1 MVKIPDPLER
11 LASLRQ
17 QAASLPLHPGV
28 YLFKNAEGE
37 VLYVGKANAL
47 RERVRSYFA
56 KDIGT
61 TRNPGIEQMM
71 GMAVTLEHILA
82 GSEPEALLLE
92 ARLIRRHKPRYNIA
106 LRDDKSYLLI
116 KIDYNHEYPVVG
128 IAREKDLEAL
138 LEKKRRPQATSNAI
152 RQKVDKVEFY
162 GPFPS
167 AYSVRAVLKTVR
179 GIWPFRDCTTQ
190 KFNQFEALGH
200 GCIFANL
207 HVCNAPCIRKVTPEE
222 YLSNIQQLRKFLRGE
237 HATLV
242 QEVEDEMQAASEN
255 EQFELAAILRNRLFG
270 LKRFQY
276 VVDTFKTS
284 RRQVDAGGP
293 TYNPDEDIRL
303 ECYDISNNQ
312 GSHAVGSM
320 VTAIVKGGKVSPIT
334 TAEDVKKAFVWEK
347 ARYRKFK
354 IQTVVGISDTE
365 MLQEVLRRRFKRASQ
380 WSLPDMVIIDG
391 GKGQLNAVTAVQRE
405 RDLVGKLHVASVA
418 KGPTRKR
425 TDLYGEGWDTFS
437 EVSKERWHQIS
448 ELMREEAHRFAISYY
463 RNLHRKAVLGR

>member
-1 MVKIPDPLER
+1 MQESLEQ
-11 LASLRQ
+11 LAGLRA
-17 QAASLPLHPGV
+17 QAAALPLHPGV
-28 YLFKNAEGE
+28 YLFKNAEGD
-37 VLYVGKANAL
+37 VLYVGKANVL

-56 KDIGT
+56 KDVGI

-71 GMAVTLEHILA
+71 VLATTLEHQLA

-106 LRDDKSYLLI
+106 LRDDKSFLLI
-116 KIDYNHEYPVVG
+116 KIDYNFEFPVVG
-128 IAREKDLEAL
+128 MAREKDLELL
-138 LEKKRRPQATSNAI
+138 LEKKRRPVPSSNAI

-167 AYSVRAVLKTVR
+167 AYSVRSVLKTVR
-179 GIWPFRDCTTQ
+179 GIWPFRDCSTQ
-190 KFNQFEALGH
+190 KFNQFAAIGH

-207 HVCNAPCIRKVTPEE
+207 HVCNSPCVRKVTPED
-222 YLSNIQQLRKFLRGE
+222 YLENIQQLRKFLRGE

-242 QEVEDEMQAASEN
+242 QEVEDQMNIAAES
-255 EQFELAAILRNRLFG
+255 EQFELATILRNRLFG

-284 RRQVDAGGP
+284 RREVDAGGP
-293 TYNPDEDIRL
+293 TYNPEEDIRL

-312 GSHAVGSM
+312 GAHAVGSM
-320 VTAIVKGGKVSPIT
+320 VCAIVKGGKISPIT
-334 TAEDVKKAFVWEK
+334 TSEDVKKAFVWEK
-347 ARYRKFK
+347 ARYRKFR
-354 IQTVVGISDTE
+354 IQTVAGISDTE

-380 WSLPDMVIIDG
+380 WSLPDMVVIDG
-391 GKGQLNAVTAVQRE
+391 GKGQLNAVAAVQRE
-405 RDLVGKLHVASVA
+405 RDLIGKLYVASVA

-425 TDLYGEGWDTFS
+425 TDLYGEGWNEFS
-437 EVSKERWHQIS
+437 QISIERWHQIS